1 MDRPA
6 SRGSDF
12 KTCCY
17 SSGLTRCPLLVAG
30 SILCVLLAASGA
42 TLASFGDRLELDVE
56 FEGFKQTDHFSSR
69 REAGLKG
76 SDSDLNGNRPLHRVA
91 SSLSTQREGE
101 PFASA
106 TPLFSLPDWNILF
119 IYSADDD
126 DNLLVPTKLAAIA
139 AFEKAVWNTRAYQE
153 AGWRDV
159 SAEFSRASGSVG
171 AGGLPDPAPLGS
183 LMQYLFPS
191 VYEAHEA
198 REKARALGCCGVEPL
213 CVWDC
218 PRCEQCAS
226 CTRCGLVPVVNGKG
240 RAVSFDGRGDVMQP
254 VGTSLLSALTG
265 SNSASVQWFTGSD
278 LDVESMSVATLRT
291 EVAFGAPTRTGYG
304 DDGVEDFLFDFVDAA
319 WDHEGIL
326 SAAGV
331 SLSYGGQIVTD
342 AEVMACLIRDA
353 QLAFASVVIVFA
365 YLFLHLSSLFLATA
379 GIVQLLI
386 TFPASVFI
394 YSFVF
399 GESYLGAMNVLSFY
413 IMIGIGVDDLFVF
426 SNSFLHCEKPA
437 EAESAA
443 RASKKAAEE
452 DPPSVRA
459 ASWGEDTAAASGDEK
474 TGAADQPDN
483 VSVRSASSKTTAP
496 PSSGTTPNV
505 DERVAYALRRSGA
518 AMLVTSATSAV
529 AFLANLL
536 SPIPA
541 VSSFGLLMGILV
553 AMNYVLTITLYPA
566 VMVLWMK
573 HVARREAWVASKV
586 ACCCKSSANASVQ
599 QRDKVGMYTST
610 HSSGGSV
617 SYVEGIPV
625 SEADGVEMQSN
636 PDKAL
641 SEDCLAQSVDGSEL
655 SRTVSSCPYD
665 LPGSP
670 QKDVP
675 AVELFDRRSAGITTP
690 VKFAASSSV
699 SFECKA
705 SAAGPKTGQTAAAP
719 SIFSIRGAFTTVYFP
734 LVSRGKYCILAS
746 MLVLCVLFA
755 VASSSLENSNEAP
768 SIFPSDHHLHN
779 YRRKE
784 SLFSQNGACMQ
795 RHSACGAYWLEK
807 REPLRCTDPLIAE
820 AFPNCMV
827 TEAPG
832 TETPEVVPIGDCPVG
847 FVLRT
852 CGCSRS
858 TVPEDMSCLG
868 CDGVAGSG
876 MILDRCGV
884 CGGNGTSCPECDDG
898 RIRGACGCQ
907 EPGVPDLS
915 CLGCDNVAFSGK
927 VVDHCGVCGGTGN
940 CSCGQGMIHGPCGCH
955 EPRLVDESCVGCD
968 GGINSGVEYD
978 ACGVCGG
985 NNSCFTISPT
995 SPSSWATGSPS
1006 GPSTPSQSGPSTPP
1020 GPTSPSGPSTPS
1032 GPTSPPGPSTP
1043 SGPTSPPGPSTPGTS
1058 SPSGPST
1065 PGTSSPSGPSTPGT
1079 SSPSAPSTPSK
1090 TSTPTAPPTNEP
1102 SPPSVGPSAPPT
1114 FLPSA
1119 SPATP
1124 TPCKYDQCGVC
1135 GGNNDCVATVLNVNT
1150 VVVTLLWG
1158 VDADRSRETG
1168 DGQFVAAYDP
1178 NFHPGD
1184 PECQMAM
1191 LRACSLVAERGSG
1204 RVQENNA
1211 HWRCMMVD
1219 FDDWLKDEKNG
1230 KRWSATPGTYGLPA
1244 KEETFELALSDYLTS
1259 GRYWNYHNGKA
1270 GWNGGLKTM
1279 REWWWSTVDSGA
1291 SAFDVIDEFD
1301 FWEGIADEINSIAPP
1316 TCQAYQTAEEWPNA
1330 FTQIAAIHGFVYAVV
1345 TSLAVSFLVV
1355 LMFTCHPWV
1364 TFLVIFTMCSIMAAT
1379 FATFWMLGWS
1389 IGAVEAVALS
1399 VVIGLSA
1406 DYCLHVAEAYLD
1418 LVQVVG
1424 DESFTF
1430 SRSAVVERVVADI
1443 GPPLINAAATTVLST
1458 VPLLFC
1464 TVIPLRQF
1472 GFVLLLSIVFSIV
1485 YTLFLF
1491 VPLLLVVGPK
1501 PFKKTI
1507 LRRVL
1512 VVAVPVVCVGIAVLA
1527 IFASGTTVR
1536 GPGGEPLLG

>member
-884 CGGNGTSCPECDDG
+884 CGGNGTSCPEISIG
-898 RIRGACGCQ
+898 TVYAFTVGAFYAAWTYFTVG
-907 EPGVPDLS
+907 
-915 CLGCDNVAFSGK
+915 AFYA
-927 VVDHCGVCGGTGN
+927 VWTHFTARAFYAVWTHFTARAFYARN
-940 CSCGQGMIHGPCGCH
+940 F
-955 EPRLVDESCVGCD
+955 
-968 GGINSGVEYD
+968 
-978 ACGVCGG
+978 
-985 NNSCFTISPT
+985 FTI
-995 SPSSWATGSPS
+995 W
-1006 GPSTPSQSGPSTPP
+1006 
-1020 GPTSPSGPSTPS
+1020 
-1032 GPTSPPGPSTP
+1032 
-1043 SGPTSPPGPSTPGTS
+1043 
-1058 SPSGPST
+1058 
-1065 PGTSSPSGPSTPGT
+1065 
-1079 SSPSAPSTPSK
+1079 
-1090 TSTPTAPPTNEP
+1090 
-1102 SPPSVGPSAPPT
+1102 T
-1114 FLPSA
+1114 FYA
-1119 SPATP
+1119 RNFFTICAFY
-1124 TPCKYDQCGVC
+1124 YDQCGVC

-1536 GPGGEPLLG
+1536 GPG